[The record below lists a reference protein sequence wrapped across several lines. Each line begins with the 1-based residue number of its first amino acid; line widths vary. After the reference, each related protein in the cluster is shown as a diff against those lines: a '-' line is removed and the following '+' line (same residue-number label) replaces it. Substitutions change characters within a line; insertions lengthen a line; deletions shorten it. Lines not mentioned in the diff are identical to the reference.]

1 MAKNLKQIMK
11 NLALESADEIFL
23 KISSDKIKKAS
34 SFVFVPEFNEA
45 GICNNVKKKKSMNFK
60 MIVYDNEQNL
70 SELSSFKIATNFLK
84 TIIRKKHD
92 AYDKKLVVDFESVVR
107 KIILDFLTHY
117 LSYLNFKKSDSKP
130 FDISYRIFS
139 NYLNNELFT
148 VFCFTTLRNFDSKR
162 SSLLLPNNQILRL
175 RTPEEFLTICNIKDA
190 KSMPKINT
198 NFQKIKYII
207 GTHIPRT
214 SISDE
219 KIKERFEK
227 FLFAL
232 KIFHHGDVQ
241 FGGIYYKESEN
252 WEVKP
257 TICISSEPVLSKPKI
272 KYSLETE
279 SFSEKDFKKF
289 LNDFSKIN
297 LTKGKHVFLGR
308 SIKRFSQSL
317 ENENTL
323 DRIVDFIIC
332 LESLYS
338 SNEQQLSFRF
348 AMRVAIVLGQT
359 PRQKLMLQEFIL
371 QIYDLRSKIVHGD
384 ELPKIEL
391 DGKEIDLNYCIENLE
406 KIARNSIHIFLDLIN
421 DFDTK
426 EELHKM
432 IDKSIYNPSLQRSF
446 PKLLKKLK
454 ISGIDLSQK

>member
-11 NLALESADEIFL
+11 NLALESTEEVFL
-23 KISSDKIKKAS
+23 KLSSDKIKKAS
-34 SFVFVPEFNEA
+34 SFVFIPEFNKEE
-45 GICNNVKKKKSMNFK
+45 ICNVVTKKKFVNLK
-60 MIVYDNEQNL
+60 MIVYDNEENL
-70 SELSSFKIATNFLK
+70 SKLSSFKIATNFLK
-84 TIIRKKHD
+84 TIIRKKHE
-92 AYDKKLVVDFESVVR
+92 AYDKKLVVDFENVVR

-117 LSYLNFKKSDSKP
+117 LSCLNFRKPDSKH
-130 FDISYRIFS
+130 FDISYQKFS

-162 SSLLLPNNQILRL
+162 SSILLPNDQILRL
-175 RTPEEFLTICNIKDA
+175 RTSEEFSAVCNIKDA
-190 KSMPKINT
+190 KTMPKIHP
-198 NFQKIKYII
+198 NFQKIKYIV

-214 SISDE
+214 SISDQ

-257 TICISSEPVLSKPKI
+257 TICISSEPILNKPKI

-279 SFSEKDFKKF
+279 SFSDKDFKKF
-289 LNDFSKIN
+289 LNNFSKIN

-323 DRIVDFIIC
+323 DRIVDFITC

-338 SNEQQLSFRF
+338 SKEQQLSFRF
-348 AMRVAIVLGQT
+348 AMRVANVLGQT
-359 PRQKLMLQEFIL
+359 PHQKLMLQEFIL

-391 DGKEIDLNYCIENLE
+391 DGKEIDLDYCIQNLE
-406 KIARNSIHIFLDLIN
+406 KIARNSIHIFLELMN
-421 DFDTK
+421 NFDSK
-426 EELHKM
+426 EKLHKM
-432 IDKSIYNPSLQRSF
+432 IDNSIYDPSLQRSF
-446 PKLLKKLK
+446 ANILKKLK
-454 ISGIDLSQK
+454 ISAVDLSQK